1 MTFIIITWSNI
12 QRYNDLLNQ
21 HENLQMLY
29 NDCMEARKKLAD
41 EKVQIIGER
50 DNAERQLITKTRDFS
65 NLQMDLD
72 RQQIELKKRANKMD
86 IEKKELKEEQ
96 KKLKKLLSE
105 NWFYSLTCINKIL
118 KIFKFRWNRLSS
130 YFEDN
135 FHMFRIINLKIKEI
149 K

>member
-1 MTFIIITWSNI
+1 
-12 QRYNDLLNQ
+12 
-21 HENLQMLY
+21 MLY

-105 NWFYSLTCINKIL
+105 N
-118 KIFKFRWNRLSS
+118 
-130 YFEDN
+130 
-135 FHMFRIINLKIKEI
+135 
-149 K
+149 

>member
-1 MTFIIITWSNI
+1 
-12 QRYNDLLNQ
+12 
-21 HENLQMLY
+21 MLY

-72 RQQIELKKRANKMD
+72 RQQIELKKRAYKMD
-86 IEKKELKEEQ
+86 VEKKELMEEQ

-105 NWFYSLTCINKIL
+105 NLFYSGTCVNKIL
-118 KIFKFRWNRLSS
+118 KILIFCRN
-130 YFEDN
+130 
-135 FHMFRIINLKIKEI
+135 
-149 K
+149 